1 LGVKVKANME
11 FRVSD
16 IDTGNVIGMVP
27 GSDAQLKG
35 EAVIFTAHW
44 DHLGIGVPVNG
55 DAIYN
60 GAMDNATGSAML
72 IEMARAW
79 ASMEPK
85 PKRTA
90 YFAAVTAEESGL
102 LGSAYL
108 AEHPPV
114 PAGKIAANLN
124 FDSFAPFGRTRDA
137 GLPGAERTTL
147 WNLVQKTAHD
157 EGLTLRGQSH
167 PDVAGGYFRSDHFS
181 FARIGV
187 PAFSIGMGGDYLV
200 KPAAERMKKIGAS
213 YHQPSDEYSEDWD
226 FSGME
231 QFARFGLNLGVHIA
245 NLDVLPT
252 WQKGDEFLA
261 AREKSGVR

>member
-1 LGVKVKANME
+1 MPRA
-11 FRVSD
+11 
-16 IDTGNVIGMVP
+16 
-27 GSDAQLKG
+27 
-35 EAVIFTAHW
+35 
-44 DHLGIGVPVNG
+44 
-55 DAIYN
+55 
-60 GAMDNATGSAML
+60 SAML

-102 LGSAYL
+102 LGSNYL

-114 PAGKIAANLN
+114 PAGRIAANLN
-124 FDSFAPFGRTRDA
+124 FDSYSPMGRTRDV
-137 GLPGAERTTL
+137 GMSGADRTTL
-147 WNLVQKTAHD
+147 WGLVQQEAKEA
-157 EGLTLRGQSH
+157 GLTLKGDSH
-167 PDVAGGYFRSDHFS
+167 PEAGGYYRSDHFS
-181 FARIGV
+181 FARAGV
-187 PAFSIGMGGDYLV
+187 PAFSIGMGGNYV
-200 KPAAERMKKIGAS
+200 AKPAAFTPERMKKFGAS

-231 QFARFGLNLGVHIA
+231 QFARFGFTLGVQIA
-245 NLDVLPT
+245 NLDALPT